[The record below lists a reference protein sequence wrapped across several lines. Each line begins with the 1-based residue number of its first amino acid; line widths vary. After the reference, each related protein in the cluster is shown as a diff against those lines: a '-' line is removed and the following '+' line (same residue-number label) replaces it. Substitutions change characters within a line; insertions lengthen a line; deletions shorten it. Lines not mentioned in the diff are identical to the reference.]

1 MSPLET
7 QKNVLPFLREC
18 SLLAPTFLSLDNH
31 EWMLD
36 STDLI
41 ILASTCVVV
50 LDNTY
55 QSITFDE
62 KEIILGG
69 LTSGYVTDYRRFKE
83 KAHSSDRY
91 PRQESISRIGGAVH
105 ARDHKPETAWLS
117 TFTAVKGF
125 HILLSHHPEYWPLIP
140 SSIAANG
147 YGDAFQVASSSHGSS
162 LPSAVS
168 GIYSVKK
175 GASG

>member
-41 ILASTCVVV
+41 TLASTCVVV

-105 ARDHKPETAWLS
+105 SAMSARRAESVAHTGYTSPHSGQRKKVNS
-117 TFTAVKGF
+117 M
-125 HILLSHHPEYWPLIP
+125 SP
-140 SSIAANG
+140 S
-147 YGDAFQVASSSHGSS
+147 
-162 LPSAVS
+162 
-168 GIYSVKK
+168 
-175 GASG
+175 